1 MQLTASDLKKI
12 INECLDN
19 STDKLQKELSRLNE
33 NLTSEIFGNSQ
44 SLTILGN
51 EINHIR
57 TQVHENTTN
66 LKDSMDSIR
75 DLRNIAI
82 GTDGQNGLRSRIGKL
97 EDFIS
102 RECDNNDDAVKV
114 LKTEIEGIKQWKAK
128 IIGITIGLWLI
139 GSTMMGFL
147 VMKYMDMMFNKSL
160 ELNNEKHIQQK

>member
-12 INECLDN
+12 INECLNN

-51 EINHIR
+51 EVNHIR

-75 DLRNIAI
+75 DLKNIAI
-82 GTDGQNGLRSRIGKL
+82 GTDGQNGLRSRISKL

-160 ELNNEKHIQQK
+160 ELNSEKHIQQK

>member
-82 GTDGQNGLRSRIGKL
+82 GTDGQNGLRGRIGKL

-147 VMKYMDMMFNKSL
+147 VMKYMDVMFNKSL
-160 ELNNEKHIQQK
+160 ELNSEKHIQQK